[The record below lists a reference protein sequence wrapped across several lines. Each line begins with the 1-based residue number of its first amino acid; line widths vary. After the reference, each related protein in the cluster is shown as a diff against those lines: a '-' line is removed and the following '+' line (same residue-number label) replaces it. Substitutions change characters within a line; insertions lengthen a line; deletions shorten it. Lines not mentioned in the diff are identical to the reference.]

1 VFPVNFE
8 GFRFVL
14 NKPLSNHFQVSHTVN
29 MGMMQS
35 GYRFGA
41 TYIGK
46 KMLSQSEVKTNPAFF
61 QSINVQS
68 ENGIY
73 FGLL

>member
-1 VFPVNFE
+1 MFDVLRVADVFPVNFE

-29 MGMMQS
+29 VGMMQN

-41 TYIGK
+41 TYIGH
-46 KMLSQSEVKTNPAFF
+46 KMLSPSEVRCC
-61 QSINVQS
+61 SS
-68 ENGIY
+68 
-73 FGLL
+73 LL